1 MASCPGSILVIEDDP
16 DHQHLLTDVLE
27 LAGYAVTA
35 TDCALGAA
43 ALARRLQP
51 DLILLDLGLPYRSG
65 ASLLAELK
73 ADPRTAAIP
82 VLIVS
87 AAAESLSD
95 ERRALAAAVV
105 SKPFSPRALLEAMSV
120 ACPR

>member
-16 DHQHLLTDVLE
+16 DHQRLLTDVLE
-27 LAGYAVTA
+27 LSGYAVTVA
-35 TDCALGAA
+35 DCALGAA

-73 ADPRTAAIP
+73 ADPRTAKIP
-82 VLIVS
+82 VLVVS
-87 AAAESLSD
+87 AATESLSD
-95 ERRALAAAVV
+95 ERRTMAAAVI